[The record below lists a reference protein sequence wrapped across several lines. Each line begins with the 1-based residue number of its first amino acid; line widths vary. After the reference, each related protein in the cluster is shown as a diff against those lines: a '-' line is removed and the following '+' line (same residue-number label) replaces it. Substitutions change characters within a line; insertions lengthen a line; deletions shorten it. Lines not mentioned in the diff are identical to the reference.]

1 MPRYLN
7 STAGL
12 LHKIGPPSSKLGN
25 GCQHPTRSKF
35 GPAFTIFFQD
45 LEALPAD
52 AFTKRFGP
60 VTRTVADIVYEVNL
74 VNDRAATEM
83 REEEP
88 TPWPEGEWITA
99 PDTLNSKEAVI
110 AAFETSRQKC
120 LETAGSYSAEQLDE
134 SITTGDGV
142 TNRAERCRFM
152 TLHLWYHSGQLNFI
166 QTLLG
171 DTGWH
176 WS

>member
-1 MPRYLN
+1 MAAETQP
-7 STAGL
+7 A
-12 LHKIGPPSSKLGN
+12 
-25 GCQHPTRSKF
+25 RSLER
-35 GPAFTIFFQD
+35 AFTIFFQD

-60 VTRTVADIVYEVNL
+60 VTRTVADIVHEVNL
-74 VNDRAATEM
+74 VNNRAAMEM
-83 REEEP
+83 RGEEP
-88 TPWPEGEWITA
+88 PPWPDSEWITA
-99 PDTLNSKEAVI
+99 PVELNSKETVI

-120 LETAGSYSAEQLDE
+120 LETSGAFSGEHMDE
-134 SITTGDGV
+134 IITTDDGD
-142 TNRAERCRFM
+142 TTRAERCRFM

-171 DTGWH
+171 DTAWH

>member
-1 MPRYLN
+1 MAAETQP
-7 STAGL
+7 A
-12 LHKIGPPSSKLGN
+12 
-25 GCQHPTRSKF
+25 RSLER
-35 GPAFTIFFQD
+35 AFTIFSQD

-60 VTRTVADIVYEVNL
+60 ETRTVADIVHEVNL
-74 VNDRAATEM
+74 VNDGAAMEM
-83 REEEP
+83 RGEKP
-88 TPWPEGEWITA
+88 FPWPEGDWVTA
-99 PDTLNSKEAVI
+99 PDGLNTKESVM

-120 LETAGSYSAEQLDE
+120 LETAGAFSTEQMDE
-134 SITTGDGV
+134 KIATDDGDTTRG
-142 TNRAERCRFM
+142 ERCRFM

-171 DTGWH
+171 DTAWH